1 MKIIYMNCRLINEYE
16 SDLHSCKQYCAAVK
30 VRPVVDFNPWS
41 LWYQYSILLTELTNQ
56 LGAGHFVG
64 GNKPGKW
71 WINDCCSFS

>member
-16 SDLHSCKQYCAAVK
+16 SDLHCCEQYCAAVK
-30 VRPVVDFNPWS
+30 VRPVVDLNPWS

-64 GNKPGKW
+64 GNKPGK
-71 WINDCCSFS
+71 